1 MRRKPGFA
9 GDQEA
14 SPIRLAWLAS
24 FAATIVLI
32 AILGMARSAQ
42 ALPIPVPAIP
52 ALPGTPL
59 TPSTPVVAVED
70 EEEEC
75 EIDGECEEEEFEAE
89 ECEEPEE
96 EGEECEGEGAG
107 ASGAEAPVECRLR
120 SASATVSADPARD
133 KLSLSL
139 RYTTFSPTS
148 VAFDYFLRGSKGP
161 LSLGGGKKHFARK
174 GALHETKRLTGPQMA
189 KVLAAKDFTVQ
200 LRPADVPHSCNRL
213 LDRHLTIRHAAG
225 GNLTWS
231 DPEAGFRA
239 SRAP

>member
-1 MRRKPGFA
+1 MRRKHGFA
-9 GDQEA
+9 TDHDA

-24 FAATIVLI
+24 FSATIALI

-42 ALPIPVPAIP
+42 ALPVPIPAIP
-52 ALPGTPL
+52 ALPGAPL
-59 TPSTPVVAVED
+59 TPSAPVVIVEG

-75 EIDGECEEEEFEAE
+75 ETAAECEEEVEGE
-89 ECEEPEE
+89 ECEELEE
-96 EGEECEGEGAG
+96 EGEECEEEGAG
-107 ASGAEAPVECRLR
+107 ASGAEAPVECRLSR
-120 SASATVSADPARD
+120 ASATISADPAHD

-139 RYTTFSPTS
+139 HYSTFSPTS
-148 VAFDYFLRGSKGP
+148 VSFDYFLRGSKGP
-161 LSLGGGKKHFARK
+161 LALGGGKKRFARK
-174 GALHETKRLTGPQMA
+174 GTLHETKSLTGPQMA

-200 LRPADVPHSCNRL
+200 LRPADVPHSCNHL

-239 SRAP
+239 SRAQ